1 MLLQIQ
7 KLYSDQMQFNIS
19 NDKKLI
25 MDYLGNVGVGNIEDS
40 NGNTRALNATLD
52 IDGSMNIK
60 GHTNINNTIISEDAF
75 YFLLSFYRFMH
86 SLLSS

>member
-7 KLYSDQMQFNIS
+7 KLQIIS

-40 NGNTRALNATLD
+40 NGNIRALNATLD

-60 GHTNINNTIISEDAF
+60 GHTNINNTIISEDVF

-86 SLLSS
+86 SFPSYS

>member
-1 MLLQIQ
+1 
-7 KLYSDQMQFNIS
+7 
-19 NDKKLI
+19 

-60 GHTNINNTIISEDAF
+60 GHTNINNTIISEDVF

-86 SLLSS
+86 SFPSYSYSYTS